1 MILFCCL
8 LCVCL
13 NAQNPNLKKGEIGI
27 TFTPVGNC
35 GFVQFG
41 KGGSSKG
48 KLYGFGVNYIYS
60 LNKRL
65 ELETGIEY
73 SKYHIIQSPEP
84 NYKFETNLY
93 LINIPLTLRINFLKF
108 FYFNTGIFI
117 DIDFSKG
124 NEVADNQ
131 TGLGFMLLGLGAKY
145 DFKSGVS
152 LFANPF
158 VRWHSVIHFVPNSY
172 PGTTLNRLGD
182 IGVRFG
188 ITYNLKNERKI
199 NYE

>member
-1 MILFCCL
+1 MKKVMILFCCL

-13 NAQNPNLKKGEIGI
+13 NAQNPNLKKGKIGI
-27 TFTPVGNC
+27 TFTPVGYC
-35 GFVQFG
+35 GISYFG
-41 KGGSSKG
+41 KGGGSEG
-48 KLYGFGVNYIYS
+48 NLYGLGINYIYL

-73 SKYHIIQSPEP
+73 SKYHIIQSP
-84 NYKFETNLY
+84 YLDLKYETNLY
-93 LINIPLTLRINFLKF
+93 LINIPLSLRINFLKF
-108 FYFNTGIFI
+108 FFFNTGIFI
-117 DIDFSKG
+117 DIDFAK
-124 NEVADNQ
+124 NNDIENQ
-131 TGLGFMLLGLGAKY
+131 TGLGLMLLGLGAKY

-158 VRWHSVIHFVPNSY
+158 VRWHSVISFQGLYHE
-172 PGTTLNRLGD
+172 RLVD
-182 IGVRFG
+182 AGVRFG